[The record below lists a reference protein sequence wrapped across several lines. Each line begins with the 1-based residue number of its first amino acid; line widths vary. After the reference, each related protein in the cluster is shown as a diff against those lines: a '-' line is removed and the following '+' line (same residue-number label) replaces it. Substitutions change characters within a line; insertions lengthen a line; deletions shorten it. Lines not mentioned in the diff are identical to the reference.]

1 LKAAMPAEEICRKMD
16 NKGPAIDSKFR
27 RVLVAANRAEQL
39 MRGAR
44 AKVEAGKRKPTRIA
58 MEEIDHSL
66 IEWGYGPPPQ
76 PAPAEAAPAAPADGS
91 ATEQTQPAEVH

>member
-1 LKAAMPAEEICRKMD
+1 ME
-16 NKGPAIDSKFR
+16 NKGPSIDSKFR

-66 IEWGYGPPPQ
+66 VEWGYGPPPQ
-76 PAPAEAAPAAPADGS
+76 PEPAETAAAAAADGS
-91 ATEQTQPAEVH
+91 PAEQPQPAEVH

>member
-1 LKAAMPAEEICRKMD
+1 MD
-16 NKGPAIDSKFR
+16 NKAPAIDSKFR

-44 AKVEAGKRKPTRIA
+44 AKVEAGKRKPTRVA

-66 IEWGYGPPPQ
+66 VEWGYGPAPQ
-76 PAPAEAAPAAPADGS
+76 PEPEPPAAAAPAGPAAGDAAP
-91 ATEQTQPAEVH
+91 EQQPQPAEVH

>member
-1 LKAAMPAEEICRKMD
+1 ME
-16 NKGPAIDSKFR
+16 NKGPDIDSKFR

-66 IEWGYGPPPQ
+66 VEWGYGPPPQ
-76 PAPAEAAPAAPADGS
+76 PEPTEAAAAAAGDGS
-91 ATEQTQPAEVH
+91 PAEQTQPAEVH

>member
-1 LKAAMPAEEICRKMD
+1 ME

-76 PAPAEAAPAAPADGS
+76 PEPAEAATAAAADGS
-91 ATEQTQPAEVH
+91 PAEQPQPAEVH